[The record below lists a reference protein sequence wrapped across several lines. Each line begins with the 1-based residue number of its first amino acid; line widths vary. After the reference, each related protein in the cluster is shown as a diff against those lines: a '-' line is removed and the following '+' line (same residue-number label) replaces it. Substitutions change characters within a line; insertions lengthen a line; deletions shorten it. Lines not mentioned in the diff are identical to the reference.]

1 MSFDKS
7 LRPWITLLAVVA
19 AILVVDLFF
28 VKAFTTPTSQT
39 QRKPTMM
46 YAGLYKVKG
55 AAVGG
60 ALRQMET
67 PTSPQAMTA
76 PQAQASA
83 QAAEAAQPTSTVA
96 NAVLIVMCNQAV
108 GLYTTDTEGG
118 VHQEDLDGKTK
129 IELQKYLQ
137 GILNN
142 KGKVY
147 AANVGCPTDASKD
160 TTVL

>member
-1 MSFDKS
+1 MSSDKS
-7 LRPWITLLAVVA
+7 LRPWIILLVIVA
-19 AILVVDLFF
+19 AILVVDLAFI
-28 VKAFTTPTSQT
+28 KAFTVTSQT
-39 QRKPTMM
+39 QHKPTMV
-46 YAGLYKVKG
+46 YAGLYKVADKKWSD
-55 AAVGG
+55 
-60 ALRQMET
+60 L
-67 PTSPQAMTA
+67 PMTT

-118 VHQEDLDGKTK
+118 VHEEDLDGKTK